1 MSASPVDHVKD
12 VPYFAIAKDG
22 SVMLPQVT
30 SDHGHITSV
39 SWPKEVM
46 GGAEAPMLFT
56 VHCASL
62 LWVMC
67 LLLFAGFRAVKGVA
81 ARPDQGRRLTS
92 QLFEVLI
99 KYIRDEV
106 LRPNLGPHGYR
117 YEPFMLTFF
126 FFILFSN
133 LWGMVP
139 TGGFT
144 QAPTGNIN
152 VTAGLSIIVFLG
164 MFIFGIRE
172 QGFGSF
178 VKHLVPGGLPV
189 AMFPIM
195 YPIELIG
202 PVTKC
207 FALCIRLFANMV
219 AGHIILAAF
228 SGLAMT
234 ASGGLHPIGTVP
246 AYLMSVGVSLME
258 VFVAFLQAY
267 VFTMLASVFLGS
279 FIHPDH

>member
-1 MSASPVDHVKD
+1 MF
-12 VPYFAIAKDG
+12 PYVYHD
-22 SVMLPQVT
+22 
-30 SDHGHITSV
+30 DHGHLSV
-39 SWPKEVM
+39 EWPKEVM
-46 GGAEAPMLFT
+46 GGADAPMLFT
-56 VHCASL
+56 VHCGSL
-62 LWVMC
+62 FVVMA
-67 LLLFAGFRAVKGVA
+67 LLLFGAFTAVKGIK
-81 ARPDQGRRLTS
+81 ARPAKGRGLSS
-92 QLFEVLI
+92 QLFEVLVGFL
-99 KYIRDEV
+99 RNDV
-106 LRPNLGPHGYR
+106 LKPNLGPHGHR

-139 TGGFT
+139 MGGLT

-152 VTAGLSIIVFLG
+152 VTAMLSLV
-164 MFIFGIRE
+164 MFVSFFVYGIRE
-172 QGFGSF
+172 QGFGHF
-178 VKHLVPGGLPV
+178 VKNLVPSGLPV

-228 SGLAMT
+228 AGLAMT
-234 ASGGLHPIGTVP
+234 AQGTLSPIGTVP

-267 VFTMLASVFLGS
+267 VFTMLATVFLGS